1 MYFRSLGTKY
11 RSASPRL
18 TARTVLFTIW
28 LGLVP
33 KHSQSIFHSY
43 FGLNKHKTDPK
54 NRSQRCFGSV
64 GATEPCTV
72 WVVCAV
78 ARNTF
83 HKRNFTES
91 NPAFQYKKPESARV
105 DNAMSSATAVSFW
118 PRKWVFDPQGPGFP
132 RPNGLVYHFYL
143 GSGTQN
149 TAFVIFSVLSS
160 AHRNTRL
167 RSKETNVSQRCFG
180 SKWWFHDAMDGRAV
194 ACNTSIENWIY
205 SSDNQQFIRPSMN
218 LESRITAVK

>member
-91 NPAFQYKKPESARV
+91 NPAAFRSKTTRICKSRQCNVISNSGQFLA
-105 DNAMSSATAVSFW
+105 
-118 PRKWVFDPQGPGFP
+118 PRKWVFDPQGWNIARLPSPERFSICTP
-132 RPNGLVYHFYL
+132 VLEPKTQLSWSFQFYL
-143 GSGTQN
+143 ARIGTQGYDRKKRTYHN
-149 TAFVIFSVLSS
+149 GVLEVSGGSMMLWTVALLLAIRLLRQS
-160 AHRNTRL
+160 AI
-167 RSKETNVSQRCFG
+167 Q
-180 SKWWFHDAMDGRAV
+180 
-194 ACNTSIENWIY
+194 
-205 SSDNQQFIRPSMN
+205 
-218 LESRITAVK
+218 

>member
-11 RSASPRL
+11 RPASPRL

-91 NPAFQYKKPESARV
+91 NPAFQSKKTESARV

-118 PRKWVFDPQGPGFP
+118 PRGNEFSILRAPASLA
-132 RPNGLVYHFYL
+132 RTVYHFYL

-149 TAFVIFSVLSS
+149 TAFVIFSVLFS
-160 AHRNTRL
+160 ADRNTRL

-180 SKWWFHDAMDGRAV
+180 SGGSMMLHYGRSRCCLQYV
-194 ACNTSIENWIY
+194 YWELNL
-205 SSDNQQFIRPSMN
+205 FIWQSA
-218 LESRITAVK
+218 IH